1 MIRKILLLFLIIPLI
16 LLCGFKKTERP
27 FLILSAGTITAESVQ
42 RIERAFTVGQR
53 VNYALVSPD
62 GLKYSGVRMQL
73 STQSDKTTNYG
84 YSLIETNDLYIDKY
98 SKMYRDY
105 FVPRKAGKYILQFF
119 YLNKKNY
126 PFAHIE
132 FVVR

>member
-1 MIRKILLLFLIIPLI
+1 MIKKILLVFLIVPLI
-16 LLCGFKKTERP
+16 LFCGFKKKERP
-27 FLILSAGTITAESVQ
+27 FLILSAGTINAENVQ
-42 RIERAFTVGQR
+42 RIERAFLVGQR

-73 STQSDKTTNYG
+73 STQNDKTTNYG
-84 YSLIETNDLYIDKY
+84 FSLIETDDLYIDKY
-98 SKMYRDY
+98 SKMYKDY
-105 FVPRKAGKYILQFF
+105 FVPRKPGRYILQFF

>member
-1 MIRKILLLFLIIPLI
+1 MIKKIILLLLIVPLI
-16 LLCGFKKTERP
+16 LFCGFKKKERP
-27 FLILSAGTITAESVQ
+27 FLILSAGTITPQSIQ
-42 RIERAFTVGQR
+42 RIERAFAVGQR

-84 YSLIETNDLYIDKY
+84 YSIIETDDLYIDKY

-105 FVPRKAGKYILQFF
+105 FVPRKSGKYILQFF

-132 FVVR
+132 FFVR